1 MLLAAVL
8 AILRDHLRDLA
19 MPPPLLPIPAKRL
32 IPHILCLT
40 KEGACGMDLGLTGKK
55 VIVNGGARGLGLA
68 SLRIFAAEGCDIAFF
83 SRDLA
88 KVGAAVADL
97 SKYGGK
103 VIGEAFDMTVSHEAY
118 KDWLA
123 GAADRLGGCDIFIH
137 NASSSGAGATGD
149 WQKTFDLDM
158 MGAVGAVEVL
168 TPALAASGDGSIIF
182 MSSTAALETFVA
194 PQAFNAIKAALI
206 TYGSQLAQALAA
218 QKIRVNCVSP
228 GPIEY
233 PGGNWEMIKGAM
245 PGFYDATVAAM
256 PFGRLGAPDE
266 VAKAIVFLASAASS
280 YTSGTNL
287 VIDGCYT
294 KRVQF

>member
-1 MLLAAVL
+1 
-8 AILRDHLRDLA
+8 
-19 MPPPLLPIPAKRL
+19 
-32 IPHILCLT
+32 
-40 KEGACGMDLGLTGKK
+40 MDLGLKGKK
-55 VIVNGGARGLGLA
+55 VIINGGARGLGLA
-68 SLRIFAAEGCDIAFF
+68 ALKMFAAEGCDIAFF
-83 SRDLA
+83 SRDA
-88 KVGAAVADL
+88 SKVSAAVTAL
-97 SKYGGK
+97 SAHGTK
-103 VIGEAFDMTVSHEAY
+103 VIGEAFDMSVSHQAY

-123 GAADRLGGCDIFIH
+123 SAAARLGGCDIFIH

-168 TPALAASGDGSIIF
+168 TPALAASGSGSIIF
-182 MSSTAALETFVA
+182 MSSTAAVETFVA

-266 VAKAIVFLASAASS
+266 VAKAIVFLASPASS